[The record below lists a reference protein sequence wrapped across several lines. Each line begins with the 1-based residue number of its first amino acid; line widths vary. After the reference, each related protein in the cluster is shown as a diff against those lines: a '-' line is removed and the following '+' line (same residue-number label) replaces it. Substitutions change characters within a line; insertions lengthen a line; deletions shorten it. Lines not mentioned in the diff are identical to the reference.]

1 LSDMESA
8 QRYFLVCPRRR
19 AMITREG
26 IPDFGGIR
34 DYAWTAAT
42 YLSWAQNR

>member
-1 LSDMESA
+1 
-8 QRYFLVCPRRR
+8 
-19 AMITREG
+19 MITREG
-26 IPDFGGIR
+26 GTGFGVIR